1 MILKAI
7 MRYFSYV
14 FHGVLALF
22 LIALSALAL
31 GAGGSGE
38 LHLGMLP
45 WKGDTLMYV
54 LLFGSLFGLLTVIL
68 AIRGILRILFLIWSF
83 IVFVLLVKG
92 YIFSGYKFA
101 PHEFRTAMYLIL
113 ASILALFGAWF
124 QLQRTPAT
132 ARKKF

>member
-7 MRYFSYV
+7 MRYFSYA

-22 LIALSALAL
+22 LFALSALAL

-38 LHLGMLP
+38 LRLGMLP
-45 WKGDTLMYV
+45 WTGDTLMYV
-54 LLFGSLFGLLTVIL
+54 VLFASLFGLLTVIL
-68 AIRGILRILFLIWSF
+68 AIKGILRILFLIWSF
-83 IVFVLLVKG
+83 LVVVMLVKG
-92 YIFSGYKFA
+92 YILSGYKFG
-101 PHEFRTAMYLIL
+101 PHEFRIAAYLIA

-124 QLQRTPAT
+124 QLQRTTAA